1 MIDKP
6 VRGSRTGKPIMALLD
21 LLGRRWA
28 LRVLWE
34 LRIGATTSRALRERC
49 GGLSPTVLAD
59 RTRELRGAG
68 LVELAPTGYT
78 LTPLGREL
86 LERFL
91 PIVEWSERWATHE
104 RATRRRG

>member
-1 MIDKP
+1 MKTP
-6 VRGSRTGKPIMALLD
+6 LPGKKVRGSRTGKPIMALLD

-34 LRIGATTSRALRERC
+34 LQKGPLTSRALREAC

-59 RTRELRGAG
+59 RTRELREACLVDLEEQAG
-68 LVELAPTGYT
+68 YA

-86 LERFL
+86 LEL
-91 PIVEWSERWATHE
+91 CAPLARW
-104 RATRRRG
+104 